1 VIFLFLINFY
11 SLDKVSFCHKENVTE
26 KVICK
31 KKKKLKR
38 QNTSFPHFSVC
49 RGEIFVTEQTSKQL
63 SSSPTLKSI
72 ADTGI

>member
-31 KKKKLKR
+31 KKKSLKNKKPVFPNTYKPKL
-38 QNTSFPHFSVC
+38 
-49 RGEIFVTEQTSKQL
+49 
-63 SSSPTLKSI
+63 
-72 ADTGI
+72 